1 MIVEHFYVMSSCYTS
16 VGHHEEPG
24 HICVNHSIH
33 GFEHGV
39 CSFNLSFYISRKVLP
54 MIYLCIKL
62 VYCNAN
68 RVVGHAGFLPCCG
81 TCRFFTVLWDM
92 QVFYRVVGHAGFLP
106 CCGTCRFFYRVV
118 GEMITNILFA
128 FLSFPRIVRDVDMF
142 YGVFFNCNK
151 HVILH
156 RRRSRPHK
164 RKT

>member
-1 MIVEHFYVMSSCYTS
+1 M
-16 VGHHEEPG
+16 
-24 HICVNHSIH
+24 
-33 GFEHGV
+33 
-39 CSFNLSFYISRKVLP
+39 
-54 MIYLCIKL
+54 
-62 VYCNAN
+62 
-68 RVVGHAGFLPCCG
+68 
-81 TCRFFTVLWDM
+81 LWDM

-106 CCGTCRFFYRVV
+106 CCGTCRYFYRVV